1 MVACA
6 PADSAPVTDAFSDV
20 HYFFIF
26 LSDVHYFFIFRVCE
40 NINALFWVFFVFLFI
55 HEIADH
61 VWILGKKRLNFLLGL
76 LELRVEWKFHGR
88 CLTMHSAERI
98 FSDFPLFLKEGD
110 TISSFSIH
118 LAV

>member
-26 LSDVHYFFIFRVCE
+26 RVCE
-40 NINALFWVFFVFLFI
+40 NINALFWAFFVFIFI

-76 LELRVEWKFHGR
+76 LKLRKQWKFHR
-88 CLTMHSAERI
+88 RALTIHTAERI
-98 FSDFPLFLKEGD
+98 FSNFP
-110 TISSFSIH
+110 H
-118 LAV
+118 LLQERPPI